1 MITEEIQINQSPF
14 ALKITT
20 LKERKRTKI
29 LVFRVFRCFLLFFY
43 NFEPNFSTIM
53 SAATMEPIFGFSD
66 TRIFSVAST
75 GSATEKKRRM
85 SVHLY
90 NY

>member
-1 MITEEIQINQSPF
+1 MITEEIHINQSPF

-43 NFEPNFSTIM
+43 IFEPNFSTIL
-53 SAATMEPIFGFSD
+53 SAATMEPIFGFFCGFDRLSH
-66 TRIFSVAST
+66 R
-75 GSATEKKRRM
+75 KKRRT